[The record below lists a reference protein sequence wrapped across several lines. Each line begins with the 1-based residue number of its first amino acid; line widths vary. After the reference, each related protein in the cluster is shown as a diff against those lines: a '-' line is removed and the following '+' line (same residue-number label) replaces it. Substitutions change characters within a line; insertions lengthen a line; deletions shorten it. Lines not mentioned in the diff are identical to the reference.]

1 MAIYKIEENN
11 EKLVKV
17 DTTSL
22 GEEGV
27 WERRL
32 QRMLRDRP
40 DVLEEGL
47 LIISEEFGNWQDSNR
62 RIDLLGLVLQP
73 HMIGKAL

>member
-1 MAIYKIEENN
+1 MSIYKIEGNN
-11 EKLVKV
+11 KNLVKV

-27 WERRL
+27 WEREL
-32 QRMLRDRP
+32 QRMLRDQP
-40 DVLEEGL
+40 EVLEDGL

-62 RIDLLGLVLQP
+62 RIGPAGPGRRRPLGC
-73 HMIGKAL
+73 H